1 MSDTHILK
9 LSEWTRYPG
18 GRDKKHGP
26 LSGEVY
32 RKTYVDPQ
40 FNSGK
45 SLVIDLNGIFTI
57 GWSFLDE
64 AFGHYVPILGESEW
78 RRRFRFIC
86 EDDPDVPAMIEY
98 VINQRLGRHKK

>member
-1 MSDTHILK
+1 MKDTYKLK

-32 RKTYVDPQ
+32 RKTFVEHQ
-40 FNSGK
+40 IANGK
-45 SLVIDLNGIFTI
+45 TLIIDLNDIFTI

-64 AFGHYVPILGESEW
+64 AFGHYVPLLGETEW
-78 RRRFRFIC
+78 RQRFRFIC
-86 EDDPDVPAMIEY
+86 DDDPDVPSMIEF
-98 VINQRLGRHKK
+98 VINQRLGRH